1 MSEALSWIYLI
12 IKAVLDWILNLVTT
26 TIGWIKDIILDC
38 FQWILD
44 AFYNLF
50 ATITPPDFMNGSM
63 GDWFTGLPALALF
76 YLSQLGIPHG
86 LLMIGSAYAFLFLR
100 KIFTLGQW

>member
-1 MSEALSWIYLI
+1 MDEALAWLFSI
-12 IKAVLDWILNLVTT
+12 IKAILDWIIDLVKTV
-26 TIGWIKDIILDC
+26 IGWIKDIVLDF
-38 FQWILD
+38 FQWILE

-63 GDWFTGLPALALF
+63 GDWFSGMPALALF
-76 YLSQLGIPHG
+76 YLSQLGIAHG
-86 LLMIGSAYAFLFLR
+86 LVMIGSAYAFLFLR